1 MTSGPLFVNQGTYQD
16 HHGPRK
22 GGLIDHALNPA
33 NARLTIFASDD
44 DVAFEWLL
52 DEALGTR
59 ERSSGGTIL
68 NFSELG
74 MVSPEL
80 RVIKATITIYY
91 FMRNK

>member
-1 MTSGPLFVNQGTYQD
+1 MYRFTSCEQPS
-16 HHGPRK
+16 
-22 GGLIDHALNPA
+22 PA
-33 NARLTIFASDD
+33 ANEHPGEET
-44 DVAFEWLL
+44 VLL
-52 DEALGTR
+52 GDLAVGAC
-59 ERSSGGTIL
+59 SSGDTIL